1 MNSIFEA
8 LITGLFVAALAAL
21 FYIYMNKED

>member
-1 MNSIFEA
+1 MTTVFEA